1 MKTAS
6 RTTPLISIILPT
18 FWPFFALGM
27 RLLKGW
33 FGRGMT
39 ALERPPEPPYSI
51 EGRSPVDAVT
61 RQAMLL
67 ETVRNAV
74 GMVERSAV
82 RRKRWIHRPQH
93 SRATPCAVRLGALV
107 LAFVMIAAVGGRA
120 GATTSPL
127 RLQVTF
133 SGTAQEQFNDVERW
147 TSLQTNQCVL
157 RRSRDEAT
165 TLTWSLAWRGAPGAR
180 SVSAE
185 PPASQGTV
193 AGTEVRDS
201 CDVAPAQLPADAPQ
215 DWLTTLNCSDPLL
228 SNGGGALTITRRAAQ
243 VVIGVATPGYAVS
256 PDAQCTAEPRADQL
270 RARLPLK
277 LADLTRLV
285 KGASKT
291 YTVGSSVTR
300 FGSYT
305 PQLNCMHAAK
315 PYDGY
320 RSYDQCQD
328 LLTWSGT
335 LRVTRL

>member
-1 MKTAS
+1 
-6 RTTPLISIILPT
+6 
-18 FWPFFALGM
+18 
-27 RLLKGW
+27 
-33 FGRGMT
+33 MT
-39 ALERPPEPPYSI
+39 ALERLPEPPYSI
-51 EGRSPVDAVT
+51 EGAAAVNAVT
-61 RQAMLL
+61 GQSMLL

-82 RRKRWIHRPQH
+82 RGKRWIHRAQH
-93 SRATPCAVRLGALV
+93 SRATPCAVRFGAFVLV
-107 LAFVMIAAVGGRA
+107 LAAVAAIGARA
-120 GATTSPL
+120 DATTPPL

-147 TSLQTNQCVL
+147 TSLQSNQCVL
-157 RRSRDEAT
+157 RRSRNEAT

-180 SVSAE
+180 AVAAA

-201 CDVAPAQLPADAPQ
+201 CDIAPADLPADAPQ
-215 DWLTTLNCSDPLL
+215 DWLTTVTCSDPLQAG
-228 SNGGGALTITRRAAQ
+228 GGGALTLSARAGQ
-243 VVIGVATPGYAVS
+243 IVVDVATPGYAVS

-277 LADLTRLV
+277 LTDLARLA

-291 YTVGSSVTR
+291 YAVGSTVTR
-300 FGSYT
+300 FGAYT

-320 RSYDQCQD
+320 RSFDQCQD